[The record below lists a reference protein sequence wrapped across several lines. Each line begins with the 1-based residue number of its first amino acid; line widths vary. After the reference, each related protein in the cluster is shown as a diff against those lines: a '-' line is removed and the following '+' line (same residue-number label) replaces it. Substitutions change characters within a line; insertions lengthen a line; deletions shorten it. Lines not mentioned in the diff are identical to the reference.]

1 MKIDVG
7 YQSPVFRYD
16 PLART
21 EIFETRNVQTGDVS
35 YQEPSAEAVKRLEGA
50 PIQAAAA
57 SPAVVP
63 EPAQKATGTGTT
75 GGISLIV

>member
-35 YQEPSAEAVKRLEGA
+35 YQTPSAAVVKRLEGA
-50 PIQAAAA
+50 PVEAAPPPAVAPKPVQAAP
-57 SPAVVP
+57 S
-63 EPAQKATGTGTT
+63 KTS

>member
-7 YQSPVFRYD
+7 YQSPVVRYD

-21 EIFETRNVQTGDVS
+21 EIFETRNAQTGVVS
-35 YQEPSAEAVKRLEGA
+35 YQEPSAAVVKRLEGSPVEAAA
-50 PIQAAAA
+50 PQAASAPTA
-57 SPAVVP
+57 G
-63 EPAQKATGTGTT
+63 QATTDTA